1 MDESKQST
9 EPDRG
14 RGPDPLFRPPSL
26 AILSTWHLTRP
37 GGSIR
42 GEVLFG
48 YRSPFTRASGSPYGR
63 SRSTR
68 SMALR

>member
-14 RGPDPLFRPPSL
+14 RGPDPLFRPPPL
-26 AILSTWHLTRP
+26 AIRSTWHLTRP
-37 GGSIR
+37 GGFDSGR
-42 GEVLFG
+42 GLFG
-48 YRSPFTRASGSPYGR
+48 YRSPFTTASGSPYGR